1 MEDFTGKVVV
11 ITGSGSGIGRAT
23 AQQYARA
30 NAHVIVADI
39 NSKAADETLQLITQ
53 EKGRAK
59 AAAIACD
66 ISKESS
72 VRMLISTVVETFGQ
86 INVLVNNAARFL
98 YKGGFEAGEVDWNAI
113 MMTNVTGTA
122 LCSRYAAEAMKQ
134 TGGGGAIVIISSTS
148 GLEAAAGYATYC
160 SSKAA
165 LLMLTRCLA
174 LDFGRYNIR
183 VNSICPGPVDTPALR
198 RELERTHVSW
208 EEFEEFV
215 YRKQC
220 IKKMLQPEDVAR
232 SILFLTSDQAMKIS
246 GANLVVDGG
255 FSAGE

>member
-1 MEDFTGKVVV
+1 MEDFTGKVVI
-11 ITGSGSGIGRAT
+11 ITGSGSGIGRNT

-30 NAHVIVADI
+30 SAHVIVADLNI
-39 NSKAADETLQLITQ
+39 KSADETVRLIMQ
-53 EKGRAK
+53 EKEGAQ

-72 VRMLISTVVETFGQ
+72 VRDLISTAVEKFGQ
-86 INVLVNNAARFL
+86 INVLVNNAACFL
-98 YKGGFEAGEVDWNAI
+98 YKGGFEASQEDWNAI
-113 MMTNVTGTA
+113 MATNVSGTA
-122 LCSRYAAEAMKQ
+122 MCSRYAAEEMKK
-134 TGGGGAIVIISSTS
+134 TGGGAIVIVSSTS
-148 GLEAAAGYATYC
+148 GLEAAADYATYC

-183 VNSICPGPVDTPALR
+183 VNSVCPGPVDTPALR

-208 EEFEEFV
+208 EEFEEAV

-220 IKKMLQPEDVAR
+220 IKKMLQAEDVGK
-232 SILFLTSDQAMKIS
+232 SILFLSSDQAMTIS

-255 FSAGE
+255 FSVGE